1 MLTLS
6 TLGHFVENHVFAAYV
21 LIILGVIIE
30 GEIVVIIAGI
40 FAHLGFINIFGAF
53 TAVIFGGISKST
65 LGYLLGYFLNKNHS
79 HRLLIKRSESRI
91 TYFLPQFQNKPFW
104 SIFISRFFIFGL
116 NWFTLIFSGYM
127 RVKIK
132 TYVQAELAS
141 LVLWASGM
149 LALGYFVSHT
159 ALAISRDV
167 RKFLG
172 IILLFFIA
180 FFIFQKFVSFCI
192 DLYEDK
198 YRGKDDNISK

>member
-1 MLTLS
+1 MLTLN
-6 TLGHFVENHVFAAYV
+6 TLGNFVEYHAFAAYV

-40 FAHLGFINIFGAF
+40 FAYLGFINIFVAF
-53 TAVIFGGISKST
+53 MATIFGGLSKSAI
-65 LGYLLGYFLNKNHS
+65 GYMIGYFLNKNHS
-79 HRLLIKRSESRI
+79 HRSLIKRAENRI
-91 TYFLPQFQNKPFW
+91 TYFLPQFREKPFW

-127 RVKIK
+127 NVKIK
-132 TYVQAELAS
+132 TYIRAEVAS
-141 LVLWASGM
+141 LVLWACGM

-159 ALAISRDV
+159 ALSISRDI

-192 DLYEDK
+192 DQYEDR
-198 YRGKDDNISK
+198 YRNKDNNV